1 MPSLKLNK
9 PLVINNLTKNYGNS
23 RGIKSISLN
32 LEPGEVFGFL
42 GPNGAGKSTT
52 IKTIL
57 NFLAPSSGDVK
68 IFGLDSV
75 KFSTQIKQQIGYL
88 AGEFTVYENL
98 TGEQLLTYLGSF
110 NQNFDWQNV
119 EELAKQ
125 FDAELNKKIS
135 NLSKGNKQKLGL
147 IQAFMHQPKLLI
159 LDEPT
164 SGLDPIM
171 QEEFFKLIQVAREKG
186 TTIFFSSHNI
196 FEVQRVANR
205 AGFIRNGQLIAVEDI
220 NNLHKIGLHKLEV
233 HFAKSVPEDKFKGI
247 KNVNVIKADSNIIKF
262 TVKGSIN
269 LLIKKLAE
277 FDVISINFQE
287 TNLEEI
293 FLNYYLPQENKNE
306 N

>member
-1 MPSLKLNK
+1 M
-9 PLVINNLTKNYGNS
+9 
-23 RGIKSISLN
+23 
-32 LEPGEVFGFL
+32 
-42 GPNGAGKSTT
+42 
-52 IKTIL
+52 
-57 NFLAPSSGDVK
+57 
-68 IFGLDSV
+68 
-75 KFSTQIKQQIGYL
+75 
-88 AGEFTVYENL
+88 
-98 TGEQLLTYLGSF
+98 GSF

>member
-9 PLVINNLTKNYGNS
+9 PLLVNNLTKNYGKN
-23 RGIKSISLN
+23 RGIKNISLN

-57 NFLAPSSGDVK
+57 NLLAPSSGEIK

-88 AGEFTVYENL
+88 AGEFSVYENL

-110 NQNFDWQNV
+110 NQNFKWQNV

-135 NLSKGNKQKLGL
+135 DLSKGNKQKLGL

-171 QEEFFKLIQVAREKG
+171 QEEFFKLIQVARENG

-233 HFAKSVPEDKFKGI
+233 HFAKSVSEVKFRGI
-247 KNVNVIKADSNIIKF
+247 KNVDVVKADSNVIKF

-277 FDVISINFQE
+277 FDVISMNFQE